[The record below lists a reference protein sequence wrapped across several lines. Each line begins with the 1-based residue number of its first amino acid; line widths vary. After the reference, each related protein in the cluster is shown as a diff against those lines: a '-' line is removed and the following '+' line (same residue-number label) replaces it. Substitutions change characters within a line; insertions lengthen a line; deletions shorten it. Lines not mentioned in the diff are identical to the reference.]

1 MNVKSRALMT
11 IGLLGLGL
19 ATHAAMERAAAI
31 ERPLLK
37 KPLTELPMAFGDW
50 QGRDE
55 PIAAE
60 IVEEAQTDDYVN
72 RVYENTKYPGQR
84 VSLWINYS
92 VKGLNLRHS
101 PEVCL
106 PSGGWS
112 RVESLNETLA
122 IDDPAGQPVPIS
134 VLGYSKDSTIQRIGF
149 WYYIFGEGKIHK
161 AIRGLPVTSR
171 SSHGRT
177 TRGSSMTIEIFRPQD
192 EERQELMADFAQCLL
207 KELEPFL
214 PEARDT
220 YFRP

>member
-1 MNVKSRALMT
+1 MNVKARVILT
-11 IGLLGLGL
+11 LGCLGLGL
-19 ATHAAMERAAAI
+19 AAHAAMERAATI

-37 KPLTELPMAFGDW
+37 KSLADLPMVIGDW

-55 PIAAE
+55 PIASE

-72 RVYENTKYPGQR
+72 RIYEHAKYPGQR

-112 RVESLNETLA
+112 RVESLNDTVSLE
-122 IDDPAGQPVPIS
+122 DPAGRQVPIS
-134 VLGYSKDSTIQRIGF
+134 VLAYSKDSTIQRIGF
-149 WYYIFGEGKIHK
+149 WYYIFGEGSIHK
-161 AIRGLPVTSR
+161 AIRGLPITSR

-192 EERQELMADFAQCLL
+192 EERQELLADFAQSLL

-214 PEARDT
+214 PESRES
-220 YFRP
+220 YHRP